1 MMLAV
6 GNRESEDPRTLGEL
20 FTYFIDEIADVTFAQ
35 AFRLIMDMFS
45 NMMTE
50 RFELS
55 EEISS
60 MIDSFIAAL
69 TPSMQR
75 QLRAG

>member
-1 MMLAV
+1 LVVTAGQIARDIHVFVRYMM
-6 GNRESEDPRTLGEL
+6 P
-20 FTYFIDEIADVTFAQ
+20 
-35 AFRLIMDMFS
+35 

-55 EEISS
+55 EEISFI
-60 MIDSFIAAL
+60 IDSFIAAL

-75 QLRAG
+75 QLRAA